1 MKSLWKRW
9 VDYLAKRITADIVS
23 HGHIIQQA
31 DAAERQLL
39 LAGRQACRQIR
50 NMQTIETFED
60 IEFRVFSQWGEDGII
75 EWLVQN
81 LSIEHKSFVEFG
93 VESFREANT
102 RFFMENRN

>member
-50 NMQTIETFED
+50 ICKLSKHSKTLNFA
-60 IEFRVFSQWGEDGII
+60 FSRNGEKMA
-75 EWLVQN
+75 
-81 LSIEHKSFVEFG
+81 LSSG
-93 VESFREANT
+93 
-102 RFFMENRN
+102 